1 MTNTSATGT
10 RAQEDLR
17 QRPDRRSLYGL
28 VFLAGIGSMATEM
41 CASRLLAP
49 FYGSSTV
56 VWANII
62 GLILVGLSVG
72 YILGGRLADR
82 HPTPRTLGLVVIA
95 AAALIAII
103 PFVAQPL
110 LRVTVRGLEQ
120 VSAGAVIGSFF
131 GSALLFVPPVV
142 LLGMVSPMAVRLGT
156 TSVDQGG
163 RTVGGLYALSTI
175 GSLLGTFLPVL
186 FFIPLIGTQR
196 TLLGTAALIAA
207 SGALLLGARYLGP
220 TLVLAGLMAVPPGVV
235 KPTEGL
241 LYEKESLYQFV
252 QVAAAGNARYLYL
265 NEGFAVHSIW
275 RRDHVL
281 TGGEW
286 DMFLTTPALLDRP
299 AARVA
304 ILGNAGGTTAR
315 AMAVFYPDTTIDGVE
330 IDPEVSRAGEALL
343 GLADN
348 PRLNVITADARP
360 FLMTTPT
367 ARTAVEGPYDIIM
380 IDAYRQPYVPF
391 YLATREFFQLVRDR
405 LAPDGIIAMNVSTV
419 PGDDRLARAIAGTL
433 AAEFPQVLT
442 WQALRYNQLVLG
454 FKTPV
459 AQDELRRRLAAAPPD
474 LLPLTELLAA
484 TAQPAAASVAPWT
497 DDLCPVEWITDQMIV
512 LYAAGGTVS
521 GEQLL
526 PTAP

>member
-1 MTNTSATGT
+1 M
-10 RAQEDLR
+10 
-17 QRPDRRSLYGL
+17 
-28 VFLAGIGSMATEM
+28 
-41 CASRLLAP
+41 
-49 FYGSSTV
+49 
-56 VWANII
+56 
-62 GLILVGLSVG
+62 
-72 YILGGRLADR
+72 
-82 HPTPRTLGLVVIA
+82 
-95 AAALIAII
+95 
-103 PFVAQPL
+103 
-110 LRVTVRGLEQ
+110 
-120 VSAGAVIGSFF
+120 
-131 GSALLFVPPVV
+131 
-142 LLGMVSPMAVRLGT
+142 
-156 TSVDQGG
+156 
-163 RTVGGLYALSTI
+163 
-175 GSLLGTFLPVL
+175 
-186 FFIPLIGTQR
+186 
-196 TLLGTAALIAA
+196 
-207 SGALLLGARYLGP
+207 
-220 TLVLAGLMAVPPGVV
+220 
-235 KPTEGL
+235 
-241 LYEKESLYQFV
+241 
-252 QVAAAGNARYLYL
+252 
-265 NEGFAVHSIW
+265 
-275 RRDHVL
+275 
-281 TGGEW
+281 
-286 DMFLTTPALLDRP
+286 
-299 AARVA
+299 
-304 ILGNAGGTTAR
+304 
-315 AMAVFYPDTTIDGVE
+315 E

-484 TAQPAAASVAPWT
+484 AAQPAAASVAPWT